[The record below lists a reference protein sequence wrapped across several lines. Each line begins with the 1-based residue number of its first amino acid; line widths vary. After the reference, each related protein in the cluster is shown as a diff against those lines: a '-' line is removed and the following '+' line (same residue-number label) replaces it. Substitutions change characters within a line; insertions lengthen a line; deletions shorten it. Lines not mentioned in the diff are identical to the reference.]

1 MEIHL
6 SLIRRSLIT
15 GTLFISSTITN
26 YMNIIPID
34 RLLGSRLIS
43 VLFSDGGTATSLE
56 TIKENS
62 NELSQNKF

>member
-43 VLFSDGGTATSLE
+43 VLFSGGGTETSLE
-56 TIKENS
+56 TIKG
-62 NELSQNKF
+62 K

>member
-6 SLIRRSLIT
+6 SLISRSLIT

-26 YMNIIPID
+26 HMNIILID

-43 VLFSDGGTATSLE
+43 VLFSGGGTARSLE
-56 TIKENS
+56 TMKE
-62 NELSQNKF
+62 K